1 MRMVQNARLMR
12 IASHKANGSP
22 ARCNSAV
29 DTKPKPG
36 DTNETPTI
44 HS

>member
-1 MRMVQNARLMR
+1 MIDAQSFEQGLP
-12 IASHKANGSP
+12 ANSWP

-29 DTKPKPG
+29 DTKQKPG
-36 DTNETPTI
+36 DTNETQTI